1 MRRFQMRSLLLL
13 VLLSFSCDVGVSA
26 YHTSWAPTILSARR
40 SLVHGVGV
48 SPLRAFGYPR
58 HVDVVVRSARS
69 TVARRSSSGNQ
80 GGGGDDDD
88 DDDDALSKLISKR
101 SQIKRKRRDADAN
114 EGGDPTTVTVTG
126 ESIVDINLDA
136 LPEFTTER
144 PVRRRRSGD
153 DDDDDDD
160 AEDNGVGDDDDEK
173 DEGSTTAGGKKKK
186 KDAAAPIVDFQ
197 ADYDDENDFHIPNRM
212 GVCTEAWGDPK
223 LNFMASAGNKLT
235 KRDIKLGKFVP
246 GDVQLAHTKLL
257 EGGITLFETS
267 PAYGSASRP
276 SSLSSEDILKR
287 CLEEVGDALPE
298 TMLVETL
305 SVTSLFSSLSSPA
318 SYIPNRLEESLGR
331 LGGLATIELFQ
342 APSRATLFSSRLLAA
357 GLAAAIESGQCNHVG
372 VTGVQSALKLRRI
385 KRRLEARDVTLTS
398 NMFEFSL
405 TNRKS
410 EKMIGACKALG
421 VIPFIC
427 NPLDDGLS
435 SGVFTATNP
444 SGGQVNP
451 SRKFTFQQLEKL
463 QPLHSVLE
471 TVADRVRTRVIR
483 EMRETQD
490 RYKSRYGP
498 PPKINTDITTTQVAL
513 NYVIA
518 KGGVPFPQVN
528 TPKQAQEVLGCLGW
542 GLNDDDVA
550 MLDSAAD
557 LCLKGR

>member
-1 MRRFQMRSLLLL
+1 MRSLLLL
-13 VLLSFSCDVGVSA
+13 LVLLASSCVVGVSA
-26 YHTSWAPTILSARR
+26 YHTPWAQRIR
-40 SLVHGVGV
+40 SFPVGV
-48 SPLRAFGYPR
+48 SALRTLGSPPRPAFAA
-58 HVDVVVRSARS
+58 RSAKS
-69 TVARRSSSGNQ
+69 SVARSSSSGNQ
-80 GGGGDDDD
+80 GGGGGD

-114 EGGDPTTVTVTG
+114 DGGDPTTVTATG

-153 DDDDDDD
+153 DDDDD
-160 AEDNGVGDDDDEK
+160 AEDNGVDDDDEEE
-173 DEGSTTAGGKKKK
+173 DEGSTVGGKKKK

-197 ADYDDENDFHIPNRM
+197 AEYDDENDFHVPNRM

-223 LNFMASAGNKLT
+223 LNFMASSGNKLT

-305 SVTSLFSSLSSPA
+305 SVTSLLSSLSSPA
-318 SYIPNRLEESLGR
+318 TYIPNRLEESLGR

-385 KRRLEARDVTLTS
+385 KRRLEDRDVTLTS

-410 EKMIGACKALG
+410 EKLIGACKALG

-528 TPKQAQEVLGCLGW
+528 TPKQAQEVLGCLAW

-557 LCLKGR
+557 MCLKGR